1 MAFKQAVSDAI
12 EIIHNFDDS
21 LTEFNKVTD
30 FTDSQLKTLIADL
43 GEVGGTVARTTTEMV
58 DAATEFAKS
67 GTYTETQLV
76 ALSKTATLYQNIADT
91 ELSAGD
97 AASYII
103 SQMKAFNISA
113 EDSMQIIDKTNEVKL
128 LLTSINCVN
137 FWKAKIINNYHA
149 NQKPSLY

>member
-1 MAFKQAVSDAI
+1 M
-12 EIIHNFDDS
+12 
-21 LTEFNKVTD
+21 
-30 FTDSQLKTLIADL
+30 
-43 GEVGGTVARTTTEMV
+43 
-58 DAATEFAKS
+58 
-67 GTYTETQLV
+67 
-76 ALSKTATLYQNIADT
+76 YQNIADS

-137 FWKAKIINNYHA
+137 FWKAKMEFFIMLIKSQVCVEIH
-149 NQKPSLY
+149 KKV